1 VGQVQDRIAIVTGA
15 GSGMGAA
22 TAALLAAEGARV
34 VLFDVTETVRDV
46 AEQLGDRAV
55 AVTGDVSAEADVRAA
70 VDTAVQTWGRLDIM
84 CNAAG
89 IVDPVAV
96 PVADYSVEDFDRVV
110 GVNLRGTFLCLKYGI
125 TAMLESGGGAIVNWA
140 SLTSFIGLPTAPGYG
155 ASKGGVA
162 MLTKSAAVA
171 YAKKG
176 VRVNAIVPGVVH
188 TPILRKSRSAGF
200 DTEEGTDNAAMFAA
214 RIAMGRLGRPEEAAQ
229 LALFL
234 ASDAASY
241 ITGATVPL
249 DGGFLA
255 G

>member
-1 VGQVQDRIAIVTGA
+1 VGQVQDRVAVVTGA

-22 TAALLAAEGARV
+22 TARLLAAEGARV
-34 VLFDVTETVRDV
+34 VLVDLAPSVHDV
-46 AEQLGDRAV
+46 AAEFGDRAV
-55 AVTGDVSAEADVRAA
+55 SVTCDVSAEADVRGA
-70 VDTAVQTWGRLDIM
+70 VDTAVQRWGRLDIM
-84 CNAAG
+84 CNVAG

-96 PVADYSVEDFDRVV
+96 PVTDYSVEDFDRVV
-110 GVNLRGTFLCLKYGI
+110 AVNLRGTFLCLKYGI
-125 TAMLESGGGAIVNWA
+125 AAMLESGGGAVVNWA

-171 YAKKG
+171 YAKRG

-188 TPILRKSRSAGF
+188 TPILKKSRSAGF

-214 RIAMGRLGRPEEAAQ
+214 RIAMGRLGRPDEAAA

-234 ASDAASY
+234 VSDSASY
-241 ITGATVPL
+241 ITGAAVPL